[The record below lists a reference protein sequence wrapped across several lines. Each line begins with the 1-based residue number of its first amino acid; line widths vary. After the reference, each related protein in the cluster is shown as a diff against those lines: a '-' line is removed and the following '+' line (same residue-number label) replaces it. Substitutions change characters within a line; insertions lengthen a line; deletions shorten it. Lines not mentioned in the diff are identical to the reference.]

1 MGVKWKKTEEKNEF
15 CYFLGCLR
23 RSIEYNIQYFNSNS
37 CFWLFVD
44 VSTPIPKKSYLSKM
58 TFFALFF
65 DIITPSCHKED
76 FWLYKNIRQKGSISN
91 FSYWVRNKFK
101 NNEIVISVAPES
113 TIFPLVSLSLSIL
126 QLISI
131 CR

>member
-1 MGVKWKKTEEKNEF
+1 MEENWRKKWV
-15 CYFLGCLR
+15 CYFLGCFR

-44 VSTPIPKKSYLSKM
+44 VSTLIPKKSYLSKM

-65 DIITPSCHKED
+65 DIITASCHKED
-76 FWLYKNIRQKGSISN
+76 FWLYKNIRQNGSISN
-91 FSYWVRNKFK
+91 FSYWVRNEFK
-101 NNEIVISVAPES
+101 NNDISVAPES
-113 TIFPLVSLSLSIL
+113 TNFPLVSLSLRIL

-131 CR
+131 RR